1 MTDAFVFVP
10 SRVFVAGNPS
20 EEESG
25 KGERRV
31 QCNNISRNFIMTPI
45 ELKSRADANGVL
57 NLSIPIGTADANREV
72 RVIAEPLDEFVS
84 VEQ

>member
-1 MTDAFVFVP
+1 
-10 SRVFVAGNPS
+10 
-20 EEESG
+20 
-25 KGERRV
+25 
-31 QCNNISRNFIMTPI
+31 MTPI

-57 NLSIPIGTADANREV
+57 NLSIPLATADANREV